1 MGSEET
7 RDKILRAFLALA
19 AERGMAG
26 ITTRDI
32 AAAAGVNEVTLF
44 RHFGDKAS
52 LARAAVRR
60 FDPAAALDAYDP
72 AIDASTPQAAMA
84 GLLRCLSQLQSQLAD
99 HPELLQFGLGEAAR
113 YPELLEDLQEIPAA
127 ARRTLTRAFEQAAGQ
142 LRPEVSIDA
151 EGNRPPRHAAHAR
164 DLAIPALGRP
174 QRSANHRS
182 AHRAP
187 AAPVSHPASHT
198 PPLAPK
204 GAGHAL
210 PTAPGRPRA
219 ARRGQDRRR
228 CGRHR
233 PHLGPAAPPETPL
246 PHTERPCKPGVERT
260 LRCFGAQDGRPD
272 PVSGHSREPRRIAAA
287 TSGTA

>member
-84 GLLRCLSQLQSQLAD
+84 GT
-99 HPELLQFGLGEAAR
+99 
-113 YPELLEDLQEIPAA
+113 PAA
-127 ARRTLTRAFEQAAGQ
+127 A
-142 LRPEVSIDA
+142 
-151 EGNRPPRHAAHAR
+151 
-164 DLAIPALGRP
+164 
-174 QRSANHRS
+174 
-182 AHRAP
+182 
-187 AAPVSHPASHT
+187 
-198 PPLAPK
+198 
-204 GAGHAL
+204 AL
-210 PTAPGRPRA
+210 P
-219 ARRGQDRRR
+219 
-228 CGRHR
+228 
-233 PHLGPAAPPETPL
+233 E
-246 PHTERPCKPGVERT
+246 
-260 LRCFGAQDGRPD
+260 
-272 PVSGHSREPRRIAAA
+272 
-287 TSGTA
+287 